1 MPPWRRRN
9 SVTVVGNTSP
19 VSSDV
24 IRRPSNK
31 AAATWPN
38 CRRTRLKV
46 ASEKR
51 GGRKKA
57 SIDQPEL
64 EENLRQI
71 VRDHTA
77 GDPMQAKA
85 VWTYLS
91 PPEIAQ
97 RLETRGTP
105 VCADTVRDLLDELGF
120 VQRKAQKRLAMG
132 ATPFRNEQFENIAR
146 LKAEYLASD
155 NPILS
160 MDTKKKEHLGNF
172 YRDGKLYT
180 TGVIETLDH
189 DFSSAADGLIIPHG
203 LFDFKR
209 NLGHIT
215 LGFSHDTSQFACD
228 SLYLWWQRYGQST
241 YPKSKS
247 ILLLCDGGG
256 SNNARHHIF
265 KEDLLRLVNRI
276 QVPIRVAH
284 YPPYCSK
291 YNPIEHR
298 LFPHIT
304 RALSGVIL
312 KTVELVKA
320 LIRRTH
326 TQTGLKVTVG
336 ILKKFYETKREAT
349 DRFLEAFPIH
359 FDDFL
364 PDWNY
369 VVRPTVY

>member
-1 MPPWRRRN
+1 
-9 SVTVVGNTSP
+9 
-19 VSSDV
+19 
-24 IRRPSNK
+24 
-31 AAATWPN
+31 
-38 CRRTRLKV
+38 
-46 ASEKR
+46 
-51 GGRKKA
+51 
-57 SIDQPEL
+57 L
-64 EENLRQI
+64 EENLREI

-77 GDPMQAKA
+77 GDPMQAEV

-97 RLETRGTP
+97 RLATRGSP
-105 VCADTVRDLLDELGF
+105 ICADTVRGLLDELGF
-120 VQRKAQKRLAMG
+120 VQRTAQKRLSMG

-146 LKAEYLASD
+146 LKAEYFDSD

-172 YRDGKLYT
+172 YRNGTLYT
-180 TGVIETLDH
+180 TGVIETFDH
-189 DFSSAADGLIIPHG
+189 DFPSAAEGVVIPHG
-203 LFDFKR
+203 LFDLKR

-228 SLYLWWQRYGQST
+228 SLYLWWQRYGHST
-241 YPKSKS
+241 YPKARS

-256 SNNARHHIF
+256 SNNARHYIF
-265 KEDLLRLVNRI
+265 KEDLLRLVNKI
-276 QVPIRVAH
+276 AVPIRVAH

-298 LFPHIT
+298 LFPHLT

-312 KTVELVKA
+312 KTVELVKT
-320 LIRRTH
+320 LIRRTR

-349 DRFLEAFPIH
+349 DRFLESLPIQ

-369 VVRPTVY
+369 VARPASY